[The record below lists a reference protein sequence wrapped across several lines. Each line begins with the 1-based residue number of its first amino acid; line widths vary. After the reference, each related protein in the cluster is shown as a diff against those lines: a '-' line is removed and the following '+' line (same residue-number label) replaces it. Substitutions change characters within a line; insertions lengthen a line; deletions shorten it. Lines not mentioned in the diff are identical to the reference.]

1 MRNRL
6 ENKGVYTRERKNG
19 MSFEAYVSI
28 KNNGKRS
35 NKTFK
40 AHVGTYP
47 TMEEAVKARI
57 QFINSL
63 K

>member
-6 ENKGVYTRERKNG
+6 ENKGVYTRNNKKG
-19 MSFEAYVSI
+19 PSYEAYVTVKSA
-28 KNNGKRS
+28 GSRS
-35 NKTFK
+35 TKTFK

-47 TMEEAVKARI
+47 TLEQAVTARI
-57 QFINSL
+57 NFITNL